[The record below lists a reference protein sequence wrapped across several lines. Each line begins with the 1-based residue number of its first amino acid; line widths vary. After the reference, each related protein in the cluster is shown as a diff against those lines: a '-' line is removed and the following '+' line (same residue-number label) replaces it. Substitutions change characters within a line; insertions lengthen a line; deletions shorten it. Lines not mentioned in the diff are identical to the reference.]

1 MSPAL
6 GRMAAWMSPNGC
18 WNPIR
23 PCGGKRCATSPTLN
37 RTSWPPSAPGSP
49 GEGMGARLLELQDED
64 GHWAGAEW
72 DNDRKS
78 VYWTLHTLRRFGAD
92 PDAAPVR
99 AAIQKVHE
107 NVVWKYWDDRSYFG
121 GEVEPCINGG
131 VLAQGA
137 YFGVLGEG
145 SDRLIGLLLAE
156 QLEEGGWNCDAPE
169 STRSSFDSTLN
180 VLEGLLE
187 YERAVGSGAVPEVAE
202 ARRRGEEFLLER
214 GLFRRLTTGEIAQPR
229 YRNFSFPPYWFYDV
243 LRSLD
248 YFRSTGA
255 APDSRVAD
263 AVDLVRA
270 RRTDRRPLA
279 LRGHLAGRGVVR
291 HRRARG
297 RAEPMEHAA
306 RAPGAALVR
315 GRRVRLE
322 PTPPRSGPA
331 EPAEPAWSRRRRGRP
346 RRPCPPSTRA
356 GRRDPAPAA
365 RHRR

>member
-1 MSPAL
+1 MDPIDWLLESDPSVRWQAL
-6 GRMAAWMSPNGC
+6 RDLTDAAPDVVAAERGRV
-18 WNPIR
+18 
-23 PCGGKRCATSPTLN
+23 AT
-37 RTSWPPSAPGSP
+37 
-49 GEGMGARLLELQDED
+49 EGQGARLLALQDPD

-78 VYWTLHTLRRFGAD
+78 VYWTLHTLRRFGVD

-99 AAIQKVHE
+99 SAIQKVHE

-145 SDRLIGLLLAE
+145 SDRLIGMLLDE

-187 YERAVGSGAVPEVAE
+187 YERAVGADVPEVTA

-248 YFRSTGA
+248 YVRSTGA
-255 APDSRVAD
+255 SVDPRVAD

-270 RRTDRRPLA
+270 RRTDDGRWLSGVTWPGEVWFDIDAPEGEPSRWNTLRA
-279 LRGHLAGRGVVR
+279 LRVLRWYEG
-291 HRRARG
+291 
-297 RAEPMEHAA
+297 AE
-306 RAPGAALVR
+306 
-315 GRRVRLE
+315 
-322 PTPPRSGPA
+322 S
-331 EPAEPAWSRRRRGRP
+331 
-346 RRPCPPSTRA
+346 
-356 GRRDPAPAA
+356 
-365 RHRR
+365 